1 MRKDAYAY
9 MSAVSALALGVWAPS
24 AALALGQEAGR
35 DSASVAIEEV
45 VVTAR
50 KRSENLQETPISIAA
65 VTASALAARQIDATT
80 DLQKI
85 TPNLQFSSYA
95 PASGN
100 NASSQVFV
108 RGIGQTDFLASTDP
122 GVGLYVDGVYIARS
136 VGGNIAFA
144 DLERVEVLRGP
155 QGTLFGRNTIGGA
168 VNIITRK
175 PADRFG
181 VRAEI
186 KLGSDNRL
194 TARATLDAPL
204 SDQVRTNWTVGRSRR
219 DGYVL
224 RLSDGVKLGDE
235 NTWFAR
241 GQVLL
246 EPASN
251 LSVLISGDYT
261 RKNENGAP
269 TVFAGINASQP
280 FPRIASS
287 LAGCPY
293 VQAGPPYA
301 ITDAANYAASSDPRC
316 ANTQQGAG
324 PFATRANSP
333 VGSKARFY
341 GGSLTAD
348 WQLGGVEL
356 KSITAMRWVS
366 WSGQRDADN
375 TALTIVATDVGDDQ
389 RQFSQELQAV
399 GKLLDD
405 RLTWLVGLYHFDE
418 QVRSN
423 YDVILPVSVGTS
435 EIDGDYENV
444 SNAAFAQIS
453 YSLTDRLSLTL
464 GGRYGRETRRFTPLQ
479 GAVTQYAF
487 PVLPGYTAYAYTA
500 SDGKNTIA
508 MLPSATGAPAGYQA
522 LAVAG
527 GNVVAPAGIRF
538 YDQTRLQIADDRF
551 LPMATLSYRWSP
563 ELFTYLTYSEGYKA
577 GGHST
582 RSIRPNPVFPTFRP
596 ETAQSVELGF
606 KSDLF
611 DRRLRL
617 NGAVFS
623 TGYDDIQIT
632 VREFASPI
640 LVNGG
645 KARIK
650 GGELEW
656 QIVPFENLEVRGGM
670 GYLHDAYKALSAAA
684 LGVGVAPGNHLPF
697 APKWNLNTGVSYKI
711 DLGELG
717 SLSPRVDWS
726 YQSKVFFDATN
737 TALIAQ
743 DDYSTFN
750 LSGRWQDARGR
761 WSLSAGITNL
771 TDKLY
776 RVQGFSSLDS
786 SPGYA
791 ETTYARGREWFASLA
806 VDF

>member
-1 MRKDAYAY
+1 MRKSAHAYLT
-9 MSAVSALALGVWAPS
+9 AVSAVALGALSPAVAF
-24 AALALGQEAGR
+24 AAGQDNGAH
-35 DSASVAIEEV
+35 VVIEEI

-65 VTASALAARQIDATT
+65 VTANALAARQIDATT

-175 PADRFG
+175 PSDTFG
-181 VRAEI
+181 VRAEV
-186 KLGSDNRL
+186 KVGSDNRL
-194 TARATLDAPL
+194 TVRATMDAPL
-204 SDQVRTNWTVGRSRR
+204 SEQLRTNWTIGRSRR
-219 DGYVL
+219 DGYVK
-224 RLSDGVKLGDE
+224 RLSDGVKLGDD
-235 NTWFAR
+235 NTWFGR
-241 GQVLL
+241 GQVLF
-246 EPASN
+246 EPTKDFSI
-251 LSVLISGDYT
+251 LLSGDYT
-261 RKNENGAP
+261 RKDEHGAP

-293 VQAGPPYA
+293 VQSSAPFA
-301 ITDAANYAASSDPRC
+301 ITDAVNYAATSDPRC
-316 ANTQQGAG
+316 ANNQQGAG

-333 VGSKARFY
+333 VGSKAEFY
-341 GGSLTAD
+341 GGGATID
-348 WQLGGVEL
+348 WHAGGVEF
-356 KSITAMRWVS
+356 KSITALRWVK

-399 GKLLDD
+399 GKLFDN

-418 QVRSN
+418 QVSSN
-423 YDVILPVSVGTS
+423 YDVILPSFVGTS
-435 EIDGDYENV
+435 EIDGDYENI
-444 SNAAFAQIS
+444 SNAAFAQITYNLS
-453 YSLTDRLSLTL
+453 DRLSLTL

-479 GAVTQYAF
+479 GAVTQYLF
-487 PVLPGYTAYAYTA
+487 PVLPGYTAYAYVA
-500 SDGKNTIA
+500 SDGKNTIS
-508 MLPSATGAPAGYQA
+508 MLPTSTTAPSGYSV
-522 LAVAG
+522 LPVAG

-538 YDQTRLQIADDRF
+538 YDEERLQIADNRF

-563 ELFTYLTYSEGYKA
+563 DFFTYLTYSEGYKA

-582 RSIRPNPVFPTFRP
+582 RSIRPNPVFPTFNP
-596 ETAQSVELGF
+596 ETAQSLELGF

-611 DRRLRL
+611 DRHLRL

-623 TGYDDIQIT
+623 TNYDDIQIT

-645 KARIK
+645 KAKIT

-656 QIVPFENLEVRGGM
+656 QIVPFENVEIRGGM
-670 GYLHDAYKALSAAA
+670 GYLHDGYKELSAAA
-684 LGVGVAPGNHLPF
+684 LGVGVLPDNHLPF
-697 APKWNLNTGVSYKI
+697 APKWNINSGVSYKL
-711 DLGELG
+711 DLGDKG
-717 SLSPRVDWS
+717 SLTPRLDWS

-743 DDYSTFN
+743 NGYSTFN
-750 LSGRWQDARGR
+750 VSARWQDARER
-761 WSLSAGITNL
+761 WSFSAGVTNL

-776 RVQGFSSLDS
+776 RVQGFSSLES

-791 ETTYARGREWFASLA
+791 ETTYARGREWFASLGLE
-806 VDF
+806 F